1 MAEKIWFITG
11 ASRGFG
17 RIWTEAAVA
26 RGDKVAAT
34 ARDTATLDDLSE
46 RFGGNILPLALDV
59 TDHDAVVA
67 TVNEAHRHFGRLDVV
82 LTNAGYGLTG
92 AFEETTLEEARANFD
107 TNVFGTFS
115 TIKGALPLLRA
126 QQSGHI
132 LAVSSV
138 GGLVTFPLYSIY
150 QATKFA
156 IEGMVQTLAQEVA
169 GFGIKVTLIE
179 PGPFK
184 TDFLAPTSLK
194 NTTPIPAYEPVREQ
208 LAKMF
213 TSDML
218 DDPRAT
224 VDAILKAVDADEP
237 PLHLIL
243 GPLLPLV
250 KQTYEARIQAWEL
263 WEQFSRAGQGT
274 KPV

>member
-1 MAEKIWFITG
+1 MVGKIWFVTG

-17 RIWTEAAVA
+17 RIWTEAALA

-34 ARDTATLDDLSE
+34 ARDPATLDDFSE
-46 RFGGNILPLALDV
+46 KFGRNVLPLALDV
-59 TDHDAVVA
+59 TDHDTVVA
-67 TVNEAHRHFGRLDVV
+67 AVKEAHRHFGRLDVV
-82 LTNAGYGLTG
+82 LANAGYGLTG
-92 AFEETTLEEARANFD
+92 ALEETTLDEARASFA
-107 TNVFGTFS
+107 TNVLGTFS
-115 TIKGALPLLRA
+115 TIKAALPLLRT
-126 QQSGHI
+126 QQGGHI

-138 GGLVTFPLYSIY
+138 GGLVAFPLYGIY

-194 NTTPIPAYEPVREQ
+194 NTIPIPAYDPVRDQ
-208 LAKMF
+208 LARMF

-218 DDPRAT
+218 GDP
-224 VDAILKAVDADEP
+224 KAVDTDEP

-250 KQTYEARIQAWEL
+250 KQVYTARIQAWEQ
-263 WEQFSRAGQGT
+263 WEQISGAGQAT
-274 KPV
+274 KPL